1 MEVSAMSK
9 SRYRYRAAIEETIA
23 NAKGSRSLETVKASD
38 GATVYA
44 YPQSQGRIAWSVN
57 AREHGLSILRGIR
70 RPDGADEGVT

>member
-1 MEVSAMSK
+1 MNK

-57 AREHGLSILRGIR
+57 ARENGLSILRGIR
-70 RPDGADEGVT
+70 HPDGADEGVA

>member
-1 MEVSAMSK
+1 MNN

-57 AREHGLSILRGIR
+57 ARENGLSILRGIR